1 MEKIKSSQIL
11 AKMWDNF
18 DARVREICNFYRVT
32 KLELAEKVGTPQSN
46 LSVLN
51 NGKKHHT
58 DAYKILLAYPEI
70 NARWLLFGEGE
81 MFTHQAPS
89 VDSAQEDEERY
100 QHTDASHEILWQRYD
115 EAQQEIGALKKTIAD
130 IQLFKETVKEA

>member
-46 LSVLN
+46 LSVLK

-89 VDSAQEDEERY
+89 VGSAQEEEERY